1 MLKKL
6 TVEIEGKQY
15 VFMGESYYEMLMHI
29 KTVPGRQYKLTE
41 ALVGVWL
48 LPGTLKELQKH
59 LSSLAMFE
67 ASEPEAKMAD
77 RALPKPWDAVLSG
90 MPSLKQP
97 MNTDVVL
104 GGRGTEQKLNLKALY
119 PPDPLISLW

>member
-6 TVEIEGKQY
+6 TVEIESKQY

-29 KTVPGRQYKLTE
+29 KAIPGRQYRLTE
-41 ALVGVWL
+41 GLVGVWL

-59 LSSLAMFE
+59 LSSLSMFE

-77 RALPKPWDAVLSG
+77 SALPKPWDAVLSG
-90 MPSLKQP
+90 MTSALKKP
-97 MNTDVVL
+97 TSTDAVL
-104 GGRGTEQKLNLKALY
+104 GGRGTEQKLNVKALY
-119 PPDPLISLW
+119 PPDPLISL